1 MEATLAHVTATWDR
15 QRENSAIYS
24 LLLEKIDIYYAEN
37 GLVRARL
44 PIQPLHVNS
53 KGTLHGTLSACLVD
67 WAAGMAI
74 ASTGPST
81 TGVSTDLSV
90 SYLSTAKA
98 GDILEIEGRALK
110 IGKTLAF
117 TRVAVGKSVEGG
129 KSIPV
134 VEGSHT
140 KYVKQ

>member
-1 MEATLAHVTATWDR
+1 
-15 QRENSAIYS
+15 
-24 LLLEKIDIYYAEN
+24 
-37 GLVRARL
+37 
-44 PIQPLHVNS
+44 
-53 KGTLHGTLSACLVD
+53 
-67 WAAGMAI
+67 MAI